1 MRLMEETERSGSFW
15 LPSNPDRKVPG
26 KLMILDGG
34 RIELEIDG
42 LFDESIE
49 TLKHFLDDED
59 PRIERILGRVEKD
72 GAVTLLDCFYISWN
86 ISFGAPLKSRIFAR
100 SAILGIHCED
110 KALTIN
116 TLQFS
121 IEGIDEWLGI
131 NSITIEHDKIEKT
144 NTIKAAKPQEISV
157 NLSNELTLTIRISSS
172 LSIVLMKEA
181 KITQKICLKLVSCE
195 EHTIDEMISVAH
207 KITTL
212 VSFATSQNVSIEDVQ
227 ASSARFID
235 EDGKP
240 KQISVFYQSRPF
252 SADKPKI
259 DINRMLFRYPQIST
273 NPEMVFQNWFKAYE
287 TNRPTIELYFSAVHD
302 GYSFI
307 DGKFLALTQAM
318 ESYHRR
324 TSDETVMAEKDY
336 EQLCNTL
343 LVNCPAANRKWL
355 SEKLKYGN
363 EISLSKRI
371 KSIIRPFEQHVGAS
385 KEVKKMIRKI
395 VDTRNY
401 FTHFDESLKSKAA
414 HGQEL
419 SDLCHKME
427 AIIQLHLL
435 KLLGFDEEQIKN
447 VLENCQELKD
457 KLRVVFRN

>member
-1 MRLMEETERSGSFW
+1 MRLKEEIKRSGHFW

-26 KLMILDGG
+26 KLTILYGG

-42 LFDESIE
+42 PFDESIE
-49 TLKHFLDDED
+49 TLKHFLDNED

-72 GAVTLLDCFYISWN
+72 GAVTLFDCFYTSWN

-100 SAILGIHCED
+100 TAILGIHCED

-121 IEGIDEWLGI
+121 IEGIDEWVGI
-131 NSITIEHDKIEKT
+131 NSIALEHNENEKT
-144 NTIKAAKPQEISV
+144 STIKAAQPHEISV
-157 NLSNELTLTIRISSS
+157 KLSNDLMLIIRILSSI
-172 LSIVLMKEA
+172 SIILMKEA
-181 KITQKICLKLVSCE
+181 KITQKIYLKLVSCE
-195 EHTIDEMISVAH
+195 GRTIEEMISIAH
-207 KITTL
+207 KVTML
-212 VSFATSQNVSIEDVQ
+212 VSFATSRNVSIEDVQ
-227 ASSARFID
+227 ARSERFTN

-240 KQISVFYQSRPF
+240 KQFSLFYQSRPF
-252 SADKPKI
+252 SLDKPKI
-259 DINRMLFRYPQIST
+259 DIDRMLFRYPQIST

-307 DGKFLALTQAM
+307 DGKFLALVQAM

-355 SEKLKYGN
+355 SEKLEYGN
-363 EISLSKRI
+363 EISLNKRI
-371 KSIIRPFEQHVGAS
+371 KSIIEPFEQHIGTS
-385 KEVKKMIRKI
+385 KNVKKMIRKI

-419 SDLCHKME
+419 LDLCNKME

-435 KLLGFDEEQIKN
+435 KLLGFDEEQIKEI
-447 VLENCQELKD
+447 LENNLELNY
-457 KLRVVFRN
+457 KLK